1 MNAQKRLQ
9 GKKNHRERK
18 LKVKNTLQKKV
29 ALHTV

>member
-9 GKKNHRERK
+9 GKKNQRK
-18 LKVKNTLQKKV
+18 LKVKNTLQKKKI